1 MKNMLEKGGCGK
13 GSPKKRLQQRW
24 NEKYQPSRTQCK
36 YSKKNRE
43 KRTIIIKNQAYH
55 WECMKL
61 WLVFMPKCEMEF
73 FKTNHLLKLEETQEK
88 WKTTCETMPKN
99 TTKFPIKIAKVN
111 AILLLV
117 FSLSFFVCEIDDLK
131 AHIHTHYAAH
141 GNEIFWLGCLLCRKE
156 HCLDS
161 MQVKFMMYSF
171 SQTLIEWS
179 LLLQYE

>member
-1 MKNMLEKGGCGK
+1 MVHVTVSIGWKTC
-13 GSPKKRLQQRW
+13 
-24 NEKYQPSRTQCK
+24 
-36 YSKKNRE
+36 SKKGAAGRAHPKSDCNKDGTKNTSHPE
-43 KRTIIIKNQAYH
+43 HSANIPKRTEGKRNIIIKNQAYH

-117 FSLSFFVCEIDDLK
+117 FSLSFFVCERDDLK
-131 AHIHTHYAAH
+131 AHIHTHTIRRM
-141 GNEIFWLGCLLCRKE
+141 E
-156 HCLDS
+156 
-161 MQVKFMMYSF
+161 MKFSG
-171 SQTLIEWS
+171 SVVCCVAKNIVS
-179 LLLQYE
+179 IRCK

>member
-1 MKNMLEKGGCGK
+1 MVHVTVSIGWKTCLKKGGCGT

-24 NEKYQPSRTQCK
+24 YKKYQPSRAQCK

-43 KRTIIIKNQAYH
+43 KRNIIIKNQAYH

-117 FSLSFFVCEIDDLK
+117 FSLSFFVCKRDDLK
-131 AHIHTHYAAH
+131 AHIHTHTIRRM
-141 GNEIFWLGCLLCRKE
+141 E
-156 HCLDS
+156 
-161 MQVKFMMYSF
+161 MKFSG
-171 SQTLIEWS
+171 SVVCCVAKNIVS
-179 LLLQYE
+179 IRCK